1 MKLFKG
7 HAVLPRSAHDPQ
19 HPVRTYLVVADDW
32 EEARVRI
39 GRREPAAEFITVPG
53 EIPYPLM
60 IDTHALDPRECND
73 LRSAS
78 AWNEARLRTRVQ

>member
-7 HAVLPRSAHDPQ
+7 HAVLPRNAQEPQ

-39 GRREPAAEFITVPG
+39 GRREPGAEFITVPG
-53 EIPYPLM
+53 EIPDPLM
-60 IDTHALDPRECND
+60 IDTHALDPRECKD

-78 AWNEARLRTRVQ
+78 AWNEARLRTLVQ